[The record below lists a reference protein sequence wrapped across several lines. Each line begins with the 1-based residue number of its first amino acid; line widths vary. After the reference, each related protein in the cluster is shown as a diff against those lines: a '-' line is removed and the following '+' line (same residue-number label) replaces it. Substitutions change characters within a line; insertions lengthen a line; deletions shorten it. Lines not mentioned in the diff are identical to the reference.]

1 MIIGINESGT
11 LIKHISYNRK
21 GKFDGIKCDSEQK

>member
-11 LIKHISYNRK
+11 LIKHTSYNCK
-21 GKFDGIKCDSEQK
+21 GKFDGIKCNSK